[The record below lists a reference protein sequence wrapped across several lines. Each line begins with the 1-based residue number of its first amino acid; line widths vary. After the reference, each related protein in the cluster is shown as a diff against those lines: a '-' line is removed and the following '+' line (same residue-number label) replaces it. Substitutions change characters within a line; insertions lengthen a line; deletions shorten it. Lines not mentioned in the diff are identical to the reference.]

1 MRPAASTPG
10 AVVLGSDFKALGV
23 IRSLGRHGVR
33 SVVIDNTPRAA
44 WLSRYVVERRRW
56 EGAME
61 GKRFL
66 QALLDLGRDP
76 RFTGWLLIPT
86 QDEVVELVARNRAEL
101 GACFIPVTQGW
112 ETLRLACDKRLMNE
126 MARSVGVA
134 YPATWY
140 PDDEA
145 QLSAMDIT
153 FPAIVK
159 PTVSIRLQHALRLK
173 ALPASDMQELR
184 AQYRRAVQIISPQ
197 EAMIQEI
204 VPGGGQYQ
212 FSVAAYARD
221 GDVLTS
227 MTARRTRQYPIDYGL
242 GSSFVESVE
251 VPGLLE
257 DARKLLAY
265 MRLTGMVEVEFKRDP
280 RTGADKLLDINVRPW
295 GWHTLTIASGLDLPW
310 MQYCDI
316 VGRPIP
322 DATPRYGYRWL
333 RAITDLPAGVQET
346 RAGLTTPIRYAR
358 SLLGKTTFSVWS
370 WRDPLPALMDAS
382 SVLVRAAAGTRQS
395 HAPAAANAVTQPLP
409 IKG

>member
-1 MRPAASTPG
+1 MPTSVSAPG

-23 IRSLGRHGVR
+23 IRSLGRRGVR

-56 EGAME
+56 DGAME
-61 GKRFL
+61 GKRFVE
-66 QALLDLGRDP
+66 ALLDLGRDP
-76 RFTGWLLIPT
+76 RFSGWLLIPT
-86 QDEVVELVARNRAEL
+86 QDEVVELVARHRDLLET
-101 GACFIPVTQGW
+101 CFIPVTQGW
-112 ETLRLACDKRLMNE
+112 ETLRLSCDKRLMND
-126 MARSVGVA
+126 MAREVGVA

-140 PDDEA
+140 PEDEA
-145 QLSAMDIT
+145 QLRAMAIT

-173 ALPASDMQELR
+173 ALPASDMEELC
-184 AQYRRAVQIISPQ
+184 AQYRRAVQIISP
-197 EAMIQEI
+197 EEVMIQEI
-204 VPGGGQYQ
+204 VPGGGHYQ

-221 GDVLTS
+221 GEVVTS

-242 GSSFVESVE
+242 GSSFVEAME
-251 VPGLLE
+251 IPGLLE

-280 RTGADKLLDINVRPW
+280 RTGVNKLLDINVRPW
-295 GWHTLTIASGLDLPW
+295 GWHTLTIACGLDLPW

-316 VGRPIP
+316 VGYPLP
-322 DATPRYGYRWL
+322 AATPRYDYRWM
-333 RAITDLPAGVQET
+333 RAITDLPAGMQET
-346 RAGLTTPIRYAR
+346 RAGLTTPTRYLR

-382 SVLVRAAAGTRQS
+382 SVVARLAAGTRHS
-395 HAPAAANAVTQPLP
+395 HAPAANAVTQPLP
-409 IKG
+409 LNG